1 MSSQEL
7 QQSQELKQNLSL
19 NPHRMA
25 LGRYLEMSGPELEE
39 AVRRVVDD
47 NPALVVAEEAPLPAQ
62 PERQDLADDS
72 HDDDD
77 NGNDTFRLRRS
88 KSVFYEPADAPS
100 GESLAD
106 YLLSQLAM
114 LNLGPRVKTIT
125 SFIVGSLDSNGYLR
139 RSAVSL
145 ADDLTNETGEEYF
158 DDEMQR
164 GIDIVKKLDPRG
176 VGASGLRECLL
187 LQLQSEQNGD
197 EVSRLAHRIINRY
210 FDDLGKKHYEQIE
223 KRLGIS
229 RDQLR
234 EALLRIRQL
243 NPKPGAGFENV
254 SADDRLSHIS
264 PDFYVAPADSEGR
277 RFDISLLNTSPEL
290 QIEES
295 FRPETFAGLKPERG
309 KAGQDRMAFIR
320 RKGDEAA
327 DFIRL
332 LDTRNR
338 TLLAVVKAIVSLQR
352 DFFLT
357 DNPADIRP
365 MILKDVAA
373 LTGFSLSMISR
384 AASGKYIATPSGV
397 YPLKMFFNEKP
408 RDDDEGLSRGLIEKT
423 ICEVIEREDPAKP
436 LSDGEIA
443 DILREKGVDIAR
455 RTVAKHREKLSYPVA
470 RLRKK
475 I

>member
-1 MSSQEL
+1 
-7 QQSQELKQNLSL
+7 
-19 NPHRMA
+19 
-25 LGRYLEMSGPELEE
+25 
-39 AVRRVVDD
+39 
-47 NPALVVAEEAPLPAQ
+47 
-62 PERQDLADDS
+62 
-72 HDDDD
+72 
-77 NGNDTFRLRRS
+77 
-88 KSVFYEPADAPS
+88 
-100 GESLAD
+100 
-106 YLLSQLAM
+106 
-114 LNLGPRVKTIT
+114 
-125 SFIVGSLDSNGYLR
+125 
-139 RSAVSL
+139 
-145 ADDLTNETGEEYF
+145 
-158 DDEMQR
+158 
-164 GIDIVKKLDPRG
+164 
-176 VGASGLRECLL
+176 
-187 LQLQSEQNGD
+187 
-197 EVSRLAHRIINRY
+197 
-210 FDDLGKKHYEQIE
+210 
-223 KRLGIS
+223 
-229 RDQLR
+229 
-234 EALLRIRQL
+234 
-243 NPKPGAGFENV
+243 
-254 SADDRLSHIS
+254 
-264 PDFYVAPADSEGR
+264 
-277 RFDISLLNTSPEL
+277 
-290 QIEES
+290 
-295 FRPETFAGLKPERG
+295 
-309 KAGQDRMAFIR
+309 MAFIR

-352 DFFLT
+352 DFFLA

-423 ICEVIEREDPAKP
+423 IREVIEREDPAKP